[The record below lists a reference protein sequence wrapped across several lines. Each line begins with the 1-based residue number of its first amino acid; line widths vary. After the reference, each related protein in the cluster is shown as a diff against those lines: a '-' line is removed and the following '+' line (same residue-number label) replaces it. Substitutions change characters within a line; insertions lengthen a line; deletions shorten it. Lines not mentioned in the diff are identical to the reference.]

1 MTENDWWPKIAFGT
15 YKIGGAPSDAK
26 NAEEIEDAL
35 SAALDVGYRAFDCA
49 QFYANEDLVGDAF
62 VKLTNNFTKIKRCEL
77 YIISK
82 VWPDKIYEGPVA
94 VSAQLKKS
102 ISDLKCGYLD
112 LYLVHWPTPG
122 KHIAAYKELENY
134 ATTTESN
141 QKLIK
146 HLGISNYT
154 IQDYEELKASG
165 LKIKPYANQFE
176 INPFLYRKRTIEYF
190 QNEGIKLQ
198 GYRIFLVGGKN
209 NILNENVDADP
220 EKDDILSTIAKNYP
234 SKTKS
239 NVVVRWAIQK
249 GVQPLPKSKN
259 KSRISENFN
268 VFDFEL
274 TEEDMMKL
282 DSLTTLES
290 MKLCVANYER
300 KLYPFISFVKVNSKK
315 IYALNQ
321 YT

>member
-15 YKIGGAPSDAK
+15 YKIGGSPSDAK
-26 NAEEIEDAL
+26 NAEEVEDSL

-62 VKLTNNFTKIKRCEL
+62 VKLTNNFTKIKRSEL
-77 YIISK
+77 YFISK
-82 VWPDKIYEGPVA
+82 VWPDKIYEGPEA

-122 KHIAAYKELENY
+122 KHIAAYKELEKY
-134 ATTTESN
+134 VTTNESN
-141 QKLIK
+141 PKLIK

-198 GYRIFLVGGKN
+198 GYRIFLVGGKT
-209 NILNENVDADP
+209 NILNENVDADAS
-220 EKDDILSTIAKNYP
+220 KDDILLAIAKKYP
-234 SKTKS
+234 GKTKS

-300 KLYPFISFVKVNSKK
+300 K
-315 IYALNQ
+315 
-321 YT
+321 